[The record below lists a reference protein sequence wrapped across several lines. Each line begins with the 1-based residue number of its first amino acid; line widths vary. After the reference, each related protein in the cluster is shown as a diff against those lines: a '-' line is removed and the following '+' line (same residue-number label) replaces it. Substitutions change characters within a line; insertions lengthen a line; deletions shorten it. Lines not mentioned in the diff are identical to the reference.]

1 MDEYDMFIVP
11 KGFDYSKFDPAWLKH
26 YTDALLTKI
35 AENKYMR
42 DNIVQILKKIWLTQ
56 KITHI

>member
-1 MDEYDMFIVP
+1 MFIVP